1 MQYAF
6 VKRFKVPQPYYEDE
20 GAIINVSGE
29 SKVMCPQLNMDY
41 TLLVGE
47 EDCLFLNVYIP
58 DFIFDDP
65 STKAPVMVFIH
76 GGGLVSYH
84 FLGSAPFA
92 GTF

>member
-1 MQYAF
+1 M
-6 VKRFKVPQPYYEDE
+6 PQPYYEDE

-29 SKVMCPQLNMDY
+29 SKVMCPQMNFDY

-84 FLGSAPFA
+84 FLGSAHFA
-92 GTF
+92 GLF